1 MGGRSGVVLLHER
14 RTPAEGKKTPR
25 TGKNQAKT
33 NFFRF
38 FLKII
43 VFLFGRLKKTPYLCT
58 QKTKPSINRPAQG
71 HKTKKKMNTKN
82 IAAALVAI
90 ATANA
95 QGFTVDAQTLQPV
108 TTGYAVA
115 LAETQN
121 SFGAE
126 GLARVIEFVNNTPGV
141 NAFGGWLDSETGLFY
156 WDATVI
162 VSDRATAEELA
173 RKNGQLAFFDLANL
187 EEIRVK

>member
-1 MGGRSGVVLLHER
+1 M
-14 RTPAEGKKTPR
+14 
-25 TGKNQAKT
+25 KNK
-33 NFFRF
+33 
-38 FLKII
+38 
-43 VFLFGRLKKTPYLCT
+43 
-58 QKTKPSINRPAQG
+58 
-71 HKTKKKMNTKN
+71 KN

-95 QGFTVDAQTLQPV
+95 QGFTVDAQTIQPV

-121 SFGAE
+121 SFGAD
-126 GLARVIEFVNNTPGV
+126 GLARVIDFVNKNPGV
-141 NAFGGWLDSETGLFY
+141 NAFGGWLDSESGLFY

-173 RKNGQLAFFDLANL
+173 RKNGQLAFFDLENL
-187 EEIRVK
+187 EEIRIK

>member
-1 MGGRSGVVLLHER
+1 
-14 RTPAEGKKTPR
+14 
-25 TGKNQAKT
+25 
-33 NFFRF
+33 
-38 FLKII
+38 
-43 VFLFGRLKKTPYLCT
+43 
-58 QKTKPSINRPAQG
+58 
-71 HKTKKKMNTKN
+71 MNTKN

-95 QGFTVDAQTLQPV
+95 QGFTVDAHTLQPV

-121 SFGAE
+121 SFGAD
-126 GLARVIEFVNNTPGV
+126 GLARVIEFVNHTPGV

-162 VSDRATAEELA
+162 VSDCATAEELA
-173 RKNGQLAFFDLANL
+173 RRNGQLAFFDLENL
-187 EEIRVK
+187 KEIRIK

>member
-1 MGGRSGVVLLHER
+1 MNKQQTTVL
-14 RTPAEGKKTPR
+14 
-25 TGKNQAKT
+25 
-33 NFFRF
+33 
-38 FLKII
+38 
-43 VFLFGRLKKTPYLCT
+43 
-58 QKTKPSINRPAQG
+58 
-71 HKTKKKMNTKN
+71 
-82 IAAALVAI
+82 AALAAI
-90 ATANA
+90 AMNNKE
-95 QGFTVDAQTLQPV
+95 GFTVNAADLQPI

-115 LAETQN
+115 LADTQN

-126 GLARVIEFVNNTPGV
+126 GLARVIEFVNNNAGV

-173 RKNGQLAFFDLANL
+173 RKNGQLAFFDLENL

>member
-1 MGGRSGVVLLHER
+1 
-14 RTPAEGKKTPR
+14 
-25 TGKNQAKT
+25 
-33 NFFRF
+33 
-38 FLKII
+38 
-43 VFLFGRLKKTPYLCT
+43 
-58 QKTKPSINRPAQG
+58 
-71 HKTKKKMNTKN
+71 MNNKKN

-121 SFGAE
+121 SFGAD

-141 NAFGGWLDSETGLFY
+141 NAFGGWLDSASGLFY
-156 WDATVI
+156 WDATII
-162 VSDRATAEELA
+162 VNDRATAEELA

>member
-1 MGGRSGVVLLHER
+1 M
-14 RTPAEGKKTPR
+14 
-25 TGKNQAKT
+25 N
-33 NFFRF
+33 
-38 FLKII
+38 
-43 VFLFGRLKKTPYLCT
+43 
-58 QKTKPSINRPAQG
+58 
-71 HKTKKKMNTKN
+71 NTKN
-82 IAAALVAI
+82 ISAALVAI

-95 QGFTVDAQTLQPV
+95 EGFTVDAQTLQPV

-115 LAETQN
+115 LADTQN

-126 GLARVIEFVNNTPGV
+126 GLARVIEFVNNNAGV

-173 RKNGQLAFFDLANL
+173 RKNGQLAFFDLENL